1 VVLGVAIWAC
11 LAVWVAVANR
21 RRRGLPVL
29 PYQPRRQVPWRVLDL
44 LAMLAI
50 YLALQAAA
58 LLLVHAWLGPQ
69 LTRPPHIYNLQQTS
83 TQNIAVKLLEHPEP
97 SVLLCCGLAVV
108 VVAPIVEEFLYRV
121 LLQGW
126 LEAAQRRYR
135 RAMPTLR
142 RLLPGAVGPVFL
154 SSFLFARAHF
164 RTAAPAMNVYYVT
177 LLLVGNMLAS
187 LLTMGLAIGLLRLR
201 VRASA
206 ADFGWVPE
214 KFLADVRLGLLAF
227 VAVAAP
233 VYMLQIALSL
243 SLPKYF
249 APDPFTL
256 FVFALALGTL
266 YYRTHRIVPA
276 IVVHMS
282 LNATTMAMALLS
294 GCV

>member
-1 VVLGVAIWAC
+1 
-11 LAVWVAVANR
+11 
-21 RRRGLPVL
+21 
-29 PYQPRRQVPWRVLDL
+29 
-44 LAMLAI
+44 
-50 YLALQAAA
+50 
-58 LLLVHAWLGPQ
+58 
-69 LTRPPHIYNLQQTS
+69 
-83 TQNIAVKLLEHPEP
+83 
-97 SVLLCCGLAVV
+97 
-108 VVAPIVEEFLYRV
+108 
-121 LLQGW
+121 
-126 LEAAQRRYR
+126 
-135 RAMPTLR
+135 
-142 RLLPGAVGPVFL
+142 VGPIFL

-164 RTAAPAMNVYYVT
+164 RTAAPAMNLYYVT

-214 KFLADVRLGLLAF
+214 KLLADLRLGLLAF

-233 VYMLQIALSL
+233 LYILQLALSL

-256 FVFALALGTL
+256 FVFALVLGTL

-282 LNATTMAMALLS
+282 LNATTLAMALLS
-294 GCV
+294 GCL